1 MSSRFKVP
9 NSKLIDKGWPVRTWR
24 RFVALRVLRGQF
36 FLLLLALLLRLGFVV
51 ALPSHEFIPGPDQL
65 LHDSLARSFLAGRGL
80 SISADLLYPPGN
92 QPEWV
97 KKKFELYRRLGGLWG
112 LIRPGVPQVTIPPLN
127 PLVLALSYYLLGLGN
142 LLLYRLI
149 MAILGVATCWF
160 VFDVA
165 RSIFGRRPAL
175 LTLLAL
181 ALYPALIYFSGVVLT
196 ETLFLFFFAALIN
209 IIIRFRERPQ
219 WWLAALAG
227 AVWTLGFLTKSTMAL
242 MLPVGVA
249 AIFWP
254 RRGDFRPKEALIF
267 LVAIVICLVPWVVR
281 NYEIFGRVVIMPTKS
296 WNIWERNNYRFN
308 EQFYREEKEAKAY
321 EWLIGKPPFSVNRP
335 ETVQFPRFAPDED
348 EVQRNAKYVKLAKQ
362 FILANPG
369 LYAKLCLVRFIE
381 FFRVLGRTH
390 TSALVAMTRL
400 LSYGLVLPFFIVGF
414 VLSFRRSSGLSRQK
428 WVLTTVLL
436 LFVSLHVLTT
446 AEPRYRLPIEPYM
459 VAFASYFVVRT
470 WDRIRE

>member
-1 MSSRFKVP
+1 
-9 NSKLIDKGWPVRTWR
+9 
-24 RFVALRVLRGQF
+24 
-36 FLLLLALLLRLGFVV
+36 
-51 ALPSHEFIPGPDQL
+51 
-65 LHDSLARSFLAGRGL
+65 
-80 SISADLLYPPGN
+80 
-92 QPEWV
+92 
-97 KKKFELYRRLGGLWG
+97 
-112 LIRPGVPQVTIPPLN
+112 TIPPLN

-249 AIFWP
+249 AIFCP

-267 LVAIVICLVPWVVR
+267 LAAIVICLVPWVVR

-390 TSALVAMTRL
+390 TSALVTMTRL

-459 VAFASYFVVRT
+459 IAFASYFVVRT
-470 WDRIRE
+470 WDRIRERTARA